1 MTLLQQAL
9 AFPLRDFMSL
19 TSPTEGF
26 ASPTKE
32 KLGVSSYIL
41 YLSHVSLGEGGVILE
56 IEMQMILVLWTKR
69 IDK

>member
-1 MTLLQQAL
+1 
-9 AFPLRDFMSL
+9 MSL
-19 TSPTEGF
+19 TSPTESF